1 MPETFLPRLA
11 VILATDCYD
20 TIRPVVQ
27 HLRRQTIR
35 DQLEIVIVGERGR
48 PLGLGQPELK
58 GFARVAVV
66 EVASLSPVGLA
77 RATGVRAA
85 QAPLVFIGETH
96 IYPHPTW
103 AETMIRAHAGSWAG
117 VVPGF
122 GNANPRSALS
132 WAIFLLDYGQW
143 LHLMPARESRVAPT
157 HNGAFK
163 RQVLMDL
170 GEALDHSLIQGDTL
184 TVLLK
189 AADHRMHFEPAARID
204 HLNVARWRPWVQ
216 ERFLGGLLLAG
227 RRAQR
232 WSALRRL
239 VYFCGSPLIP
249 PLLILR
255 LRKALGA
262 AWREGK
268 LPAGTL
274 PALLAG
280 GVISTIGEMVG
291 YIRGPSATAESKMME
306 FELHKVRYASRRARI
321 AS

>member
-1 MPETFLPRLA
+1 MPEAPLPALA
-11 VILATDCYD
+11 VVLATDCYE

-27 HLRRQTIR
+27 HLSRQTIR
-35 DQLEIVIVGERGR
+35 DQIEIVIVDTDSRSSSLD
-48 PLGLGQPELK
+48 PLELA
-58 GFARVAVV
+58 GFARVTTVKV
-66 EVASLSPVGLA
+66 DSLSPVGPA
-77 RATGVRAA
+77 RAAGVRAA
-85 QAPLVFIGETH
+85 RAPFVFIGETH
-96 IYPHPTW
+96 TYAHPTW
-103 AETMIRAHAGSWAG
+103 AESMVRAHAQSGAG

-122 GNANPRSALS
+122 GNANPKSALS